1 MGFFQKIIDD
11 FGLGQ
16 HKVDEEALYAQ
27 IALFKDDL
35 KEQEGKYTNQDEAIQ
50 FRDKWADLYKEA
62 KAARLGKKSPLWEER
77 KQFTDTFDR
86 LAEVLTGY
94 NSAVIAAESKRCDAL
109 LSDIDG
115 KNLDPQQRAV
125 VLCNEKRMLVL
136 AGAGSGKTLTIAGK
150 VKYLCQEKGVSP
162 EDILLIAFTHK
173 SAEEMTAR
181 ISGKLGI
188 PVSATTFHK
197 LGLDL
202 IREAEGKRPDVYEGL
217 TDFCRDYF
225 QNVITTQAGQVRCII
240 EFFAYYLHIPADMEQ
255 FSSLGEAYDYE
266 KSVDEKQ
273 SDRYFSEFIKLCA
286 TFVALFKSQG
296 HKIDDLGSL
305 QDNGVSSQKPF
316 FRKRNAAFKMIVR
329 PLMEAYD
336 AFLREK
342 GAVDF
347 ADMINLAAENVTAG
361 QKVHPYRYVIIDEY
375 QDISYARYRL
385 VKAILDQTG
394 ANLLCVGDDWQSI
407 YRFAGSDIS
416 LFTDFE
422 RYFGRS
428 VIMRLERT
436 YRNSQQLIDEAGRFV
451 LRNPYQ
457 LKKSL
462 VSPKSLDYPISFFCY
477 DIAPFQMLRKAI
489 DKIISEFGKDSSILI
504 LGRNKFDFEILIGS
518 QLFQWHR
525 DGTLMYWDSPE
536 TPIRFLTA
544 HKSKGLEADNV
555 ILLNFQNSTLGFP
568 NKIADD
574 PVLALVLAEP
584 EDFLYA
590 EERRLL
596 YVALT
601 RTKNRVFVLTDSRKP
616 SEFFKEF
623 KPSKSVFILNKET
636 DIADLPC
643 CPKCRTGHLLSRRN
657 ERTGKFFVGCSN
669 YPKCDYVVR
678 DVTVLTEQ
686 KVCPQCGGFLV
697 RRRGQYGEFYGC
709 TNYPRCSYTEQ
720 ISVEKKTGN

>member
-35 KEQEGKYTNQDEAIQ
+35 KAQEGKYTNQDEAIQ

-173 SAEEMTAR
+173 SAEEMTDR

-202 IREAEGKRPDVYEGL
+202 IREAEGKRPDVY
-217 TDFCRDYF
+217 
-225 QNVITTQAGQVRCII
+225 
-240 EFFAYYLHIPADMEQ
+240 
-255 FSSLGEAYDYE
+255 
-266 KSVDEKQ
+266 EKQ

-623 KPSKSVFILNKET
+623 KHSKSVFILNKET